1 METHKYTDGVQ
12 CDNQDCYA
20 CAKMKDCN
28 RLDEL
33 DKQNEKKTRKQ
44 RETSRPIKDNLT
56 KPNITEYKES
66 LSESINQALTQHK
79 ENK

>member
-1 METHKYTDGVQ
+1 MEGKFILYKGASMNVEHQYIDGVQ
-12 CDNQDCYA
+12 CDNEDCYA

-33 DKQNEKKTRKQ
+33 DKQN
-44 RETSRPIKDNLT
+44 
-56 KPNITEYKES
+56 
-66 LSESINQALTQHK
+66 K

>member
-1 METHKYTDGVQ
+1 MNYEHEYINGVQ

-33 DKQNEKKTRKQ
+33 DKQN
-44 RETSRPIKDNLT
+44 
-56 KPNITEYKES
+56 
-66 LSESINQALTQHK
+66 K
-79 ENK
+79 ENKS